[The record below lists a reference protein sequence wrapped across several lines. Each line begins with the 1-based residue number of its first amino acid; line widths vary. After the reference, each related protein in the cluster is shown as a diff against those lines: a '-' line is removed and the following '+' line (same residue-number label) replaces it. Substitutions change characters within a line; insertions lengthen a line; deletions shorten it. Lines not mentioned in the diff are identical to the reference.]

1 MLPLMVD
8 LHERSVLVIGAGK
21 IGVRKAAQLLEQG
34 ANVSLVATEVLAE
47 LPEGISEVLLRP
59 VVAQDLDGRVLV
71 VSATGNPSVDDQVR
85 LWATERN
92 ILLNAVDD
100 PARCD
105 FYFMAQHRQGP
116 VVLAV
121 SSEGA
126 APALAQV
133 LRDRAAAALPSN
145 LAEVAEVL
153 RSERTA
159 LHDAGTTTEGLDWHP
174 RITELL
180 NEK

>member
-8 LHERSVLVIGAGK
+8 LRGRSVLVIGAGE
-21 IGVRKAAQLLEQG
+21 IGARKAAQLIDQG
-34 ANVSLVATEVLAE
+34 AKVIVVAIEVLAK
-47 LPEGISEVLLRP
+47 LPEGTSEVLVRP
-59 VVAQDLDGRVLV
+59 VVAEDLDGRVLV
-71 VSATGNPSVDDQVR
+71 VSATGSPSVDERVR
-85 LWATERN
+85 HWATERHV
-92 ILLNAVDD
+92 LLNAVDD
-100 PARCD
+100 PERCD
-105 FYFMAQHRQGP
+105 FYFMAQHRQGS

-121 SSEGA
+121 STEGA

-153 RSERTA
+153 RAERTA
-159 LHDAGTTTEGLDWHP
+159 LHDVGTTTEGLDWRP

-180 NEK
+180 DDR